1 MIAPEMCGFASS
13 LTKMNSRSQRPTKGQ
28 SLVNLDFLGRKF
40 PKKRHPIDLES
51 PVREEGF
58 HMILRVYTFGQ
69 IITTSAEVTLNC
81 GLVRESPKSA
91 LNSSS

>member
-1 MIAPEMCGFASS
+1 
-13 LTKMNSRSQRPTKGQ
+13 MNSRSPRPTKRQ

-51 PVREEGF
+51 PVHERGV

-69 IITTSAEVTLNC
+69 ILTTSAEVTLNC
-81 GLVRESPKSA
+81 GLVRESPKMP
-91 LNSSS
+91 LIQVQ